1 MKRKLILFDW
11 DDTLFSKVEYK
22 KRLRSNLAKIC
33 GVSEEEIFKFE
44 EKYFENLKR
53 SDDFQIKNFVESFSE
68 KFDKKIEL
76 KDFSSDNLKIYSGA
90 LFTKTISVLEKLK
103 DNFDLGIYS
112 QGFVDLQKIKI
123 RSSGVDNFFEKE
135 FVYIDRNKL
144 RADFVSKLPDGA
156 IIVDD
161 KKEVVEKL
169 KPLNR
174 FKIIWINRND
184 GELIEG
190 VVTIRSLDELINL
203 VENFISKEL

>member
-112 QGFVDLQKIKI
+112 QGFVSLQKIKI
-123 RSSGVDNFFEKE
+123 RSSGVENFFKKE

-144 RADFVSKLPDGA
+144 RADFVSKLPDEA

-161 KKEVVEKL
+161 KKEVMEKL

-184 GELIEG
+184 DEPIEG
-190 VVTIRSLDELINL
+190 VTTIHSLEELISLD
-203 VENFISKEL
+203 

>member
-22 KRLRSNLAKIC
+22 KRLRNNLAKIC
-33 GVSEEEIFKFE
+33 EVSEEEIFKFE
-44 EKYFENLKR
+44 EKFFENLKR
-53 SDDFQIKNFVESFSE
+53 SDDFQIKKFVESFSE
-68 KFDKKIEL
+68 KFNKKIEL
-76 KDFSSDNLKIYSGA
+76 KDFNSDNLKIYSGA
-90 LFTKTISVLEKLK
+90 LFSETISVLEKLN

-112 QGFVDLQKIKI
+112 QGFVSLQKIKI
-123 RSSGVDNFFEKE
+123 RSSGVENFFKKE

-144 RADFVSKLPDGA
+144 RADFVSKLLDEA

-161 KKEVVEKL
+161 KKEVMEKL

-184 GELIEG
+184 DEPIEG
-190 VVTIRSLDELINL
+190 VTTIHSLEELISLD
-203 VENFISKEL
+203 

>member
-33 GVSEEEIFKFE
+33 ETTEEEIFKFE
-44 EKYFENLKR
+44 EMYFENLKR
-53 SDDFQIKNFVESFSE
+53 SDDFQIKNFVQSFSE
-68 KFDKKIEL
+68 KFNKKIEL
-76 KDFSSDNLKIYSGA
+76 KDFSSDKLKIYSGA
-90 LFTKTISVLEKLK
+90 LFSETISVLEKLK

-112 QGFVDLQKIKI
+112 QGFVNLQQIKI

-161 KKEVVEKL
+161 KKEVVERL
-169 KPLNR
+169 KTLGR
-174 FKIIWINRND
+174 FRIIWINRITDEKIRGVTTIKNL
-184 GELIEG
+184 GEL
-190 VVTIRSLDELINL
+190 VDLI
-203 VENFISKEL
+203 I

>member
-22 KRLRSNLAKIC
+22 KRLRNNLARIC
-33 GVSEEEIFKFE
+33 EVSEEEIFKFE
-44 EKYFENLKR
+44 EKFFENLKR
-53 SDDFQIKNFVESFSE
+53 SDDFQIKKFVESFSE

-169 KPLNR
+169 KQLNR

-184 GELIEG
+184 DEPIEG
-190 VVTIRSLDELINL
+190 VTTIHNLEELMVNL
-203 VENFISKEL
+203 EKLERK

>member
-22 KRLRSNLAKIC
+22 KRLRNNLAKIC
-33 GVSEEEIFKFE
+33 EVSEEEIFKFE
-44 EKYFENLKR
+44 EKFFENLKR
-53 SDDFQIKNFVESFSE
+53 SDDFQIKKFVESFSE
-68 KFDKKIEL
+68 KFNKKIEL
-76 KDFSSDNLKIYSGA
+76 KDFNSDNLKIYSGA
-90 LFTKTISVLEKLK
+90 LFSETISVLEKLN

-112 QGFVDLQKIKI
+112 QGFVSLQKIKI
-123 RSSGVDNFFEKE
+123 RSSGVENFFKKE

-144 RADFVSKLPDGA
+144 RADFVSKLPDEA

-161 KKEVVEKL
+161 KKEVMEKL

-184 GELIEG
+184 DEPIEG
-190 VVTIRSLDELINL
+190 VTTIHSLEELISLD
-203 VENFISKEL
+203 

>member
-22 KRLRSNLAKIC
+22 KRLRNNLAKIC
-33 GVSEEEIFKFE
+33 EVSEEEIFKFE
-44 EKYFENLKR
+44 EKFFENLKR
-53 SDDFQIKNFVESFSE
+53 SDDFQIKKFVESFSE
-68 KFDKKIEL
+68 KFNKKIEL
-76 KDFSSDNLKIYSGA
+76 KDFNSDNLKIYSGA
-90 LFTKTISVLEKLK
+90 LFSETISVLEKLK

-169 KPLNR
+169 KQLNR

-184 GELIEG
+184 DEPIEG
-190 VVTIRSLDELINL
+190 VTTIHNLEELMVNL
-203 VENFISKEL
+203 EKLERK

>member
-169 KPLNR
+169 KQLNR

-184 GELIEG
+184 DEPIEG
-190 VVTIRSLDELINL
+190 VTTIHNLEELMVNL
-203 VENFISKEL
+203 EKLERK